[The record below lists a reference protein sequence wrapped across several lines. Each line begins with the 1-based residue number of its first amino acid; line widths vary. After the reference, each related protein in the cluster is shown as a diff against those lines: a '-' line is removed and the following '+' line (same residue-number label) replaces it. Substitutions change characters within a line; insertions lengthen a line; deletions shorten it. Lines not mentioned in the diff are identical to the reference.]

1 MKPKIFSAVRFV
13 LLVSLPAFLS
23 APAGAGRICGTETA
37 TLVRIHASRDVIS
50 RSIRLPPPPVH
61 IDEEYVV
68 TRGGAG
74 VVIRTERLLCCGF
87 GVTRTFAE
95 GLAKPAALAALNQA
109 LTANHVE
116 AQASCAIENDLST
129 PSGARIIGTY
139 ELSWYDAGAAE
150 NSFRIEFADPGGS
163 SLPPCGVEVQPLID
177 AVRTFADAIAAVRT
191 NRICTP

>member
-1 MKPKIFSAVRFV
+1 MSIR
-13 LLVSLPAFLS
+13 LLMVGIVAQLLLSSPAH
-23 APAGAGRICGTETA
+23 AAHAGGICGTETA
-37 TLVRIHASRDVIS
+37 TLIRVHASRNFSV

-68 TRGGAG
+68 TLGGAG
-74 VVIRTERLLCCGF
+74 VVIRTEKVLCCGLK
-87 GVTRTFAE
+87 VTRTFAE
-95 GLAKPAALAALNQA
+95 GLAKPAAFAVLNQA

-116 AQASCAIENDLST
+116 AQASCVIENDVST
-129 PSGARIIGTY
+129 PTGGRTVGTY
-139 ELSWYDAGAAE
+139 ELSWYDAGTAE

-177 AVRTFADAIAAVRT
+177 AIRTFADAVAAVRA

>member
-1 MKPKIFSAVRFV
+1 MSFRLWSVGIVT
-13 LLVSLPAFLS
+13 LLVVSTPIH
-23 APAGAGRICGTETA
+23 AGRICGTETA

-87 GVTRTFAE
+87 GVTRTFA
-95 GLAKPAALAALNQA
+95 
-109 LTANHVE
+109 
-116 AQASCAIENDLST
+116 
-129 PSGARIIGTY
+129 
-139 ELSWYDAGAAE
+139 
-150 NSFRIEFADPGGS
+150 
-163 SLPPCGVEVQPLID
+163 
-177 AVRTFADAIAAVRT
+177 DAIAAVRT